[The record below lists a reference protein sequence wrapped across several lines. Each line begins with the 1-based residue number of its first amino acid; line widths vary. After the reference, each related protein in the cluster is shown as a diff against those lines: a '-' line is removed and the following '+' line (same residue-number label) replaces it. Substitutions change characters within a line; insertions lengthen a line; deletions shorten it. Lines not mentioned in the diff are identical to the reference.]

1 MTGIEYGYMWL
12 LKHPNGIPVSQY
24 IVQLMFTLDAVP
36 VKIFKEQT
44 YQTHQQ
50 LCQFK
55 VESLEDY
62 FLMTDAIEII
72 EQPDFASKQGQAWT
86 V

>member
-1 MTGIEYGYMWL
+1 MPL
-12 LKHPNGIPVSQY
+12 SQS
-24 IVQLMFTLDAVP
+24 IVQLIFTVDAVP

-44 YQTHQQ
+44 CQTHQQ
-50 LCQFK
+50 LCQFR

-72 EQPDFASKQGQAWT
+72 EQPDFASKQGQA
-86 V
+86 